1 MSEGEVE
8 HEITIL
14 MVKEMVEDV
23 CGSVEDGKER
33 AKCRVI
39 LHRILVHGRGFDELN
54 ELSEETRRVI
64 REKLREM
71 GVG

>member
-8 HEITIL
+8 LEIAIL
-14 MVKEMVEDV
+14 MAKEIVEDV

-33 AKCRVI
+33 AKCRAI
-39 LHRILVHGRGFDELN
+39 LHRILLHGRGFEELN

-64 REKLREM
+64 REKLGEM